1 MPTITQGDL
10 FTATLEVLDH
20 PPLGVPALDTGPREA
35 VVRLAGQRSL
45 VRILDG
51 AEGHDLD
58 LALPGGYRH
67 RHGKLRLTAHRLTA
81 DVFAIKAGERR
92 IALLR
97 LRDRAVGLPDFDPE
111 GNHHPALRPTR
122 ALRVRRGR
130 TLGRTSLWETLR
142 LGAEVA
148 LPILAQGVVLR
159 RPLGVRLAAM
169 ARADQRANRL
179 LARLRERHD
188 GGPLLVRIPLRG
200 WAVIPLTGADVRR
213 TLHGAD
219 FTPANREKQGALGH
233 FQLDGVLV
241 TRDPELRAQR
251 RAFNE
256 EVLRADR
263 IAGEVRAKVAEEIAT
278 LPERGTITW
287 PDFHAAHRRIARR
300 VVLGDAA
307 RDDERLT
314 ELLDRLRGDAN
325 WSYLAA
331 RRTDVRVDFQRRLEA
346 HLSRAEEGSLAH
358 VLAQTRADPAV
369 HPEGQVPHWLFA
381 YDAAGIAAWRA
392 LALLAARG
400 GPYEPDRL
408 RAALLESLRRWP
420 TTLAILRD
428 TTAPTTWRG
437 VTVPAGSIVAIV
449 TSFTDGVPFS
459 DGPARCPG
467 EGLVMLTATRVLG
480 EILRDREV
488 RMVGKAP
495 LLDHFRLSF
504 AVRPRGR

>member
-10 FTATLEVLDH
+10 FTATLEVLEH
-20 PPLGVPALDTGPREA
+20 PPLGVPALDAGPREA
-35 VVRLAGQRSL
+35 VVRLAGQKSL

-67 RHGKLRLTAHRLTA
+67 RHGKLRLTAHRLTR
-81 DVFAIKAGERR
+81 DVLAIKAGERR

-97 LRDRAVGLPDFDPE
+97 LRDRAVGMPDFDPE

-122 ALRVRRGR
+122 PLRMRRGR
-130 TLGRTSLWETLR
+130 TLGRTSPWETLR
-142 LGAEVA
+142 LAAEVA
-148 LPILAQGVVLR
+148 LPIVVQGVILR

-200 WAVIPLTGADVRR
+200 WAVIPLTGDDVRR
-213 TLHGAD
+213 TLHGAE

-233 FQLDGVLV
+233 FELDAVLI

-256 EVLRADR
+256 EVLRPDR
-263 IAGEVRAKVAEEIAT
+263 IAEAVRTKVADEVAT
-278 LPERGTITW
+278 LPTRGVISW
-287 PDFHAAHRRIARR
+287 PEFHAAHWRIARR
-300 VVLGDAA
+300 VVLGDSA
-307 RDDERLT
+307 RDDEQLT
-314 ELLDRLRGDAN
+314 LLLDRLRGDAN
-325 WSYLAA
+325 WSYLVA
-331 RRTDVRVDFQRRLEA
+331 RRTDARGAFQRRLEA
-346 HLSRAEEGSLAH
+346 HLSRAEEDSLAG

-369 HPEGQVPHWLFA
+369 HPEGQAPQWLFA

-392 LALLAARG
+392 LALLAG
-400 GPYEPDRL
+400 QEGPNDAERL

-437 VTVPAGSIVAIV
+437 VTVPAGSMVAVV
-449 TSFTDGVPFS
+449 TSFIDQVPFS

-467 EGLVMLTATRVLG
+467 EGLVMLTATRVLE
-480 EILRDREV
+480 EILREREV
-488 RMVGKAP
+488 RVIGKPP
-495 LLDHFRLSF
+495 LLDHFRLRF
-504 AVRPRGR
+504 TVRPRER